1 MTVTRTT
8 TEIDTISSNSFKDAI
23 QQGIARATS
32 TLRGVEGARINNM
45 VVLIENGNIAG
56 YRVNMEITFVLEDSA
71 SVDEPEGAAQGQAT
85 RKVPKY
91 GGPGDYMQQ
100 DVEGSAP
107 EERTDRPDAVSEMTV
122 WKGTG
127 RGAREDYLRL
137 LERTGE
143 IKRGSGELPKDFW
156 DLPRPDDPEGL
167 VRRAVQEDR
176 R

>member
-8 TEIDTISSNSFKDAI
+8 TEINTISSTSFEDAI

-56 YRVNMEITFVLEDSA
+56 YKVNMEITFVLEDSA
-71 SVDEPEGAAQGQAT
+71 SVGEPEDAAQRQPT

-100 DVEGSAP
+100 DVEVSAP
-107 EERTDRPDAVSEMTV
+107 EERTDRPDEISEMTV

-127 RGAREDYLRL
+127 RGAREDFLRL

-156 DLPRPDDPEGL
+156 DLPRPDDPQGL

>member
-8 TEIDTISSNSFKDAI
+8 EINTISSTSFEEAI

-45 VVLIENGNIAG
+45 VVLIENGNIVG
-56 YRVNMEITFVLEDSA
+56 YKVNMEITFVLEDSV
-71 SVDEPEGAAQGQAT
+71 SIGEPEGAAQRQPT

-91 GGPGDYMQQ
+91 GGPDDYMQQ
-100 DVEGSAP
+100 DVKGSAP
-107 EERTDRPDAVSEMTV
+107 EEWSDRRHAVSEMTV

-156 DLPRPDDPEGL
+156 DLPRPDDPQGL

>member
-1 MTVTRTT
+1 MSVTRTT
-8 TEIDTISSNSFKDAI
+8 TEINAISDSSFEDAI

-32 TLRGVEGARINNM
+32 TLRGVEGAWIKDMNVM
-45 VVLIENGNIAG
+45 IENGSIIG
-56 YRVNMEITFVLEDSA
+56 YKVNMEITFVLEDSA
-71 SVDEPEGAAQGQAT
+71 SADEPEGAAQRQPT

-91 GGPGDYMQQ
+91 GGPGDYMQH
-100 DVEGSAP
+100 DEGGSEP
-107 EERTDRPDAVSEMTV
+107 KERADRPDELSEMTV
-122 WKGTG
+122 WRGTG

>member
-85 RKVPKY
+85 RQVPKY